1 MAKLIAALIIGLGLG
16 AGTVL
21 LVSGLSG
28 EGESTSPVPR
38 SLETPSNALSATRTP
53 ASLPQ
58 VKSLAD
64 IQALPSEFGRSAALY
79 ARVQSADVDAVE
91 ILLDEAEGLT
101 NPERIK
107 QVIYSRYVQ
116 LDPRAALD
124 RLRDEERDQQ
134 ELIRTTILAVASLD
148 LDAAL
153 AFIDTLGQPLQSQ
166 STRNILDS
174 AGVSDARKEG
184 IAKRYGLERYL
195 WQLQASR
202 MAKHDPAGAW
212 QTALATET
220 GSERREMIRGVA
232 DTWFEADPL
241 AALSAVASLDVAY
254 RRRLQGRLAQLW
266 ASQDPDAALEW
277 ALAQP
282 GSKDADPLRQVA
294 AEIANHSP
302 REMFEL
308 VGTLEPPR
316 RDRVAEDVLFAW
328 VRTDPEA
335 TLDAFLAMKNAAQL
349 GHIGWRIIGSW
360 ANEDPQAAFGWV
372 QAQEPSPMRSAWL
385 ASTLADLAKSDPV
398 RALTLAGEIDGLA
411 RRRAVTSVL
420 GSWADDD
427 PRAAA
432 AWLDASGGKTAAA
445 VLAVVGRYA
454 DLDPEEAFEWLQDQS
469 VEAQGRGLATV
480 VRQMVAKSP
489 DSALRLIERVGDS
502 SLKQGATHQLIS
514 TWIETDPQAAVR
526 AIARIDDSMSQRLYH
541 HAFQEWS
548 LSDPVNAAASLDQIP
563 PSHRDRAIQGM
574 VQQAAFTDPDLAD
587 QLFDR
592 LKGDEA
598 RRHVA
603 RELFRDLREADPERA
618 ERYRELSGA
627 TDQQGIPTTYR

>member
-1 MAKLIAALIIGLGLG
+1 MAKLIAALIIGLALG
-16 AGTVL
+16 AGAVL
-21 LVSGLSG
+21 LVSGLTG
-28 EGESTSPVPR
+28 ETESISPVPR
-38 SLETPSNALSATRTP
+38 TPDTPPDALITTRTP
-53 ASLPQ
+53 ASRPQ

-64 IQALPSEFGRSAALY
+64 IDSLPSEFERSAALY
-79 ARVQSADVDAVE
+79 ARLQSADADTVE
-91 ILLDEAEGLT
+91 TLLDEAEGLT
-101 NPERIK
+101 NPGRVK

-124 RLRDEERDQQ
+124 RLRDEKRGQQ
-134 ELIRTTILAVASLD
+134 LLIRTTISAVASFD

-153 AFIDTLGQPLQSQ
+153 AFIDTLGQPLQVQ

-174 AGVSDARKEG
+174 AGVSDARKKG
-184 IAKRYGLERYL
+184 IAKRFGLERYL

-202 MAKHDPAGAW
+202 QAKHDPAGAW

-232 DTWFEADPL
+232 DTWFETDPL
-241 AALSAVASLDVAY
+241 AALSAVASLDAAD
-254 RRRLQGRLAQLW
+254 RRRLQSRLVQLW

-282 GSKDADPLRQVA
+282 GSEDADPLRQVA
-294 AEIANHSP
+294 GVIANHSP

-316 RDRVAEDVLFAW
+316 RDRVAKDVLFAW
-328 VRTDPEA
+328 VRTDPEPA
-335 TLDAFLAMKNAAQL
+335 LDAFVAMKNAAHL
-349 GHIGWRIIGSW
+349 LHIGFAIIGSW
-360 ANEDPQAAFGWV
+360 ANEDPQAAFEWI
-372 QAQEPSPMRSAWL
+372 QAQKPSPMRSAWL
-385 ASTLADLAKSDPV
+385 ASTLADLGRSDPA
-398 RALTLAGEIDGLA
+398 RALTLAGEIDGMA
-411 RRRAVTSVL
+411 RRRAIASVL

-445 VLAVVGRYA
+445 VLAVARPYA
-454 DLDPEEAFEWLQDQS
+454 DLDPEGAFEWLQDQS

-480 VRQMVAKSP
+480 VRQMAAESP
-489 DSALRLIERVGDS
+489 DSALRLIERIGDS
-502 SLKQGATHQLIS
+502 SVKQGAKYQLIS
-514 TWIETDPQAAVR
+514 TWVETDPQAAVL
-526 AIARIDDSMSQRLYH
+526 AIARMGDSMSQRLYH

-548 LSDPVNAAASLDQIP
+548 RFDPVSATASLDQIP
-563 PSHRDRAIQGM
+563 PSHRDGAIQGM
-574 VQQAAFTDPDLAD
+574 VQQAAFTDPDLAE

-598 RRHVA
+598 RRGVA
-603 RELFRDLREADPERA
+603 RMLFDSLREVDPERA
-618 ERYRELSGA
+618 ERYRELSGV
-627 TDQQGIPTTYR
+627 TDQQHIPIYR